1 MEEEKDPKEK
11 EGIIE
16 SEEIIVSE
24 EPSQPSEETLEETPE
39 ETTGKPVADE
49 IETEWAAALHVEY
62 DPEEARRR
70 AEQAATPPPMPQMP
84 QMPQP
89 AQQPQPM
96 QQPQYSQYPQ
106 PPKPAEQPPMP
117 DTYLVWSV
125 LATVFC
131 CLIPGIVAIVYSTMV
146 SSKYYVKDFEGA
158 RKASRMAQYWII
170 ASIVLGVITAAV
182 YIPLT
187 LFT

>member
-1 MEEEKDPKEK
+1 MEEEKDPKERG
-11 EGIIE
+11 ER
-16 SEEIIVSE
+16 EERVDISRI
-24 EPSQPSEETLEETPE
+24 PE
-39 ETTGKPVADE
+39 EAPDKPEADE
-49 IETEWAAALHVEY
+49 IETEWAAALHVDY
-62 DPEEARRR
+62 DPEEARHR
-70 AEQAATPPPMPQMP
+70 AQQAATPPPLPQMNQAP

-106 PPKPAEQPPMP
+106 PPKPDEQPPMP

-182 YIPLT
+182 YIPLM